1 MSEQSSIYVCLNRG
15 TAGGNLPFDQFV
27 QLARDSGFPGCD
39 VDMGYAPLKG
49 VSALRDLFESGNRK
63 LRYGGWGVPDW
74 RGEASKAQEGLQ
86 QLPAQAS
93 AARELNID
101 HACTWIMPSSDRPFI
116 ENWNFHVERLKPVAK
131 ILADHG
137 LRFGLEFVAPYH
149 LRRMFKHEFIFTPAL
164 MLELADAI
172 GPNVG
177 LLVDCFHVHAS
188 GTSYEHLSQIPA
200 EKIVH
205 CHLNDCPRVAVDEIK
220 DDQRLLPGDG
230 AIDIGKFFGALK
242 KSGYVGPVSLE
253 VFNADLKKMDPL
265 AAAKKAWSA
274 TQKVLAAAG
283 VA

>member
-1 MSEQSSIYVCLNRG
+1 
-15 TAGGNLPFDQFV
+15 
-27 QLARDSGFPGCD
+27 
-39 VDMGYAPLKG
+39 
-49 VSALRDLFESGNRK
+49 
-63 LRYGGWGVPDW
+63 
-74 RGEASKAQEGLQ
+74 
-86 QLPAQAS
+86 
-93 AARELNID
+93 
-101 HACTWIMPSSDRPFI
+101 
-116 ENWNFHVERLKPVAK
+116 
-131 ILADHG
+131 
-137 LRFGLEFVAPYH
+137 
-149 LRRMFKHEFIFTPAL
+149 

-188 GTSYEHLSQIPA
+188 GTSNEHLSQIPA